1 MASPP
6 SFSITDSKSVFGD
19 PVPDHS
25 IKIDEKELTR
35 GARRLVEINGRVAT
49 GETVVIVTD
58 PEMERYATLVADAAG
73 VRGAVVTTC
82 VMPVRGQDGQEPPEP
97 VARAMAEAS
106 VIFSPVSI
114 SITHTRAMRAALEAG
129 ARAILM
135 TAYTDQI
142 LTSPALLETDF
153 LAQGAVCHKV
163 GDSFTAGSRVHLT
176 SPKGTDL
183 TFSIEG
189 RIANVLTNVPD
200 PGQLAP
206 VPDIEVNVVPVT
218 GSANGRLIADASI
231 PYLGIGILE
240 EPVVCTMEKGYITR
254 MEGGAEAD
262 RLRVY
267 LSSFGDHNCFN
278 VAELG
283 VGLNPNAR
291 LTGQMLEDEG
301 VLGTIHIGIG
311 TSHTLGGEIVA
322 PTHYDLLM
330 WKPTIEVDGR
340 VVQRDKE
347 VLG

>member
-1 MASPP
+1 MSDIGNSSPGK
-6 SFSITDSKSVFGD
+6 D
-19 PVPDHS
+19 
-25 IKIDEKELTR
+25 LTR
-35 GARRLVEINGRVAT
+35 GARRLVEVNGRVAE
-49 GETVVIVTD
+49 GDSVVIVTD
-58 PEMERYATLVADAAG
+58 PEMERYATLIADAARD
-73 VRGAVVTTC
+73 RGALVTTC
-82 VMPVRGQDGQEPPEP
+82 LMPVRRQDGEEPPEP
-97 VARAMAEAS
+97 VARAMAEAR

-135 TAYTDQI
+135 TAYTDEI

-153 LAQGAVCHKV
+153 HQQATVCRRI
-163 GDSFTAGSRVHLT
+163 GDAFTAGKQVRLT

-183 TFSIEG
+183 TFSIDG
-189 RIANVLTNVPD
+189 RRANVLTNVPD

-218 GSANGRLIADASI
+218 GSASGILVADASI

-240 EPVVCTMEKGYITR
+240 DPVVCTMQEGFITR

-291 LTGQMLEDEG
+291 LRGEMLEDEG

-330 WKPTIEVDGR
+330 WEPIIEVDGR
-340 VVQRDKE
+340 VIQRNKE
-347 VLG
+347 VIG

>member
-1 MASPP
+1 MP
-6 SFSITDSKSVFGD
+6 DSSAGKEGD
-19 PVPDHS
+19 G
-25 IKIDEKELTR
+25 LAR
-35 GARRLVEINGRVAT
+35 GARRLVEVNGRVAE
-49 GETVVIVTD
+49 GEPVVIVTD
-58 PEMERYATLVADAAG
+58 PELERYAELVAEAARS
-73 VRGAVVTTC
+73 RGAVVTTC
-82 VMPVRGQDGQEPPEP
+82 LIPVRRQDGEEPPEP
-97 VARAMAEAS
+97 VARAMAEAK

-114 SITHTRAMRAALEAG
+114 SITHTRAMRSALEAG

-135 TAYTDQI
+135 TAYTDAI

-153 LAQGAVCHKV
+153 HAQAPVCHQI
-163 GDSFTAGSRVHLT
+163 GDAFTMGSRVRLT

-183 TFSIEG
+183 SFSIEG
-189 RIANVLTNVPD
+189 RTANVLTNVPE

-218 GSANGRLIADASI
+218 GSAKGHFIADASI
-231 PYLGIGILE
+231 PYLGIGVLE
-240 EPVVCTMEKGYITR
+240 DPVVCTVEDGYITR

-262 RLRVY
+262 RIRTH
-267 LSSFGDHNCFN
+267 LSSFGDHHCFN

-291 LTGQMLEDEG
+291 LTGEMLEDEG

-330 WKPTIEVDGR
+330 WEPTIEVDGR
-340 VVQRDKE
+340 VIQRNRE

>member
-1 MASPP
+1 MENR
-6 SFSITDSKSVFGD
+6 D
-19 PVPDHS
+19 
-25 IKIDEKELTR
+25 LNQ
-35 GARRLVEINGRVAT
+35 GARRLVTVNGRVGA
-49 GETVVIVTD
+49 GDAVVIVTD
-58 PEMERYATLVADAAG
+58 PEMERFAHLVRDAAEA
-73 VRGAVVTTC
+73 VGASVTTC
-82 VMPVRGQDGQEPPEP
+82 LIPVRRQDGEEPPGP
-97 VARAMAEAS
+97 VAEAMAEAR

-135 TAYTDQI
+135 TAYTDDI
-142 LTSPALLETDF
+142 LSSAALLETDF
-153 LAQGAVCHKV
+153 HAQAAVCHKI
-163 GDSFTAGSRVHLT
+163 GDAFTAGANVHLT
-176 SPKGTDL
+176 SPRGTDL
-183 TFSIEG
+183 RFSIEG
-189 RIANVLTNVPD
+189 RTANVLTNVPD

-218 GSANGRLIADASI
+218 GSASGRLIADASV
-231 PYLGIGILE
+231 PYLGIGVLE
-240 EPVVCTMEKGYITR
+240 DPIVCTVEDGYITT

-262 RLRVY
+262 RLRNH
-267 LSSFGDHNCFN
+267 LSSFNDRHCFN

-291 LTGQMLEDEG
+291 LTGEMLEDEG

-330 WKPTIEVDGR
+330 WEPTIVVDGR
-340 VVQRDKE
+340 VVQRNKD